1 MPEVIYHKIFRSKA
15 FLKFIFSF
23 LFVFLDLGLCLARV
37 PIHDFKLSPALFENN
52 SIHIKALNEAGD
64 EDILVNGRYTFSVN
78 GFEKRLLFLG
88 GSAEYPDNLTSSTF
102 LYMKCG
108 PVDRPVSR
116 LFYVYRTATGL
127 SPFKISLF
135 WLLVVPV
142 ILILGSFVFKRLIIL
157 AFIVILLFFLFN
169 KGLSVSSYLSAVKD
183 WIHLHI

>member
-1 MPEVIYHKIFRSKA
+1 MPEVLYHKIFRSKA

-23 LFVFLDLGLCLARV
+23 LFVLLNLGLALARV

-78 GFEKRLLFLG
+78 GFEKRLFFLG

-116 LFYVYRTATGL
+116 LFYVYRTTAGL

-135 WLLVVPV
+135 WLLVIPV
-142 ILILGSFVFKRLIIL
+142 ILILGSFVFRRLIIL
-157 AFIVILLFFLFN
+157 VFIVIVLFFLFN
-169 KGLSVSSYLSAVKD
+169 KGLSVSSYFNAVKD
-183 WIHLHI
+183 WIHVHI

>member
-1 MPEVIYHKIFRSKA
+1 MPEVGHHEIFRSMT
-15 FLKFIFSF
+15 FLKITFSLLFI
-23 LFVFLDLGLCLARV
+23 LVNLGMSLAKV

-78 GFEKRLLFLG
+78 GFEKHLLFLG

-116 LFYVYRTATGL
+116 LFYVYRTAAGL
-127 SPFKISLF
+127 APFKISLF
-135 WLLVVPV
+135 WLLVIPI

-157 AFIVILLFFLFN
+157 AFIIIVLFFLFN
-169 KGLSVSSYLSAVKD
+169 KGLSVKSYLSAVKD
-183 WIHLHI
+183 WIHVHI